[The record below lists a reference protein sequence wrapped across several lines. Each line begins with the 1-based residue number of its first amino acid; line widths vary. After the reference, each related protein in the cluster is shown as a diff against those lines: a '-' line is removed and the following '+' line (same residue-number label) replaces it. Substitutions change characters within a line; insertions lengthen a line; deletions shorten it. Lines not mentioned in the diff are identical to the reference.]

1 MILRYMQNTKGSDL
15 VKKKPE
21 YDAEINEI
29 KGKIPDIN
37 HLNKKKTDFHE
48 KKSHIEKNI
57 LLLLFKINLGAK

>member
-15 VKKKPE
+15 VKKKTE

-37 HLNKKKTDFHE
+37 HLNKKKQIFM
-48 KKSHIEKNI
+48 KKNHILK
-57 LLLLFKINLGAK
+57 KIFYYFCLK